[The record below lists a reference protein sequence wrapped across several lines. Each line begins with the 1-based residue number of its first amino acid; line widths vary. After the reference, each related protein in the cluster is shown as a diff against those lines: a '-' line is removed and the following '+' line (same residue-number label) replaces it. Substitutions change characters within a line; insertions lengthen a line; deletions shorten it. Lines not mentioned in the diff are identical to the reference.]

1 MKRARKFTAAAA
13 FLLCFAGFALPRGAE
28 AVRLTIDIPSVT
40 ETVLES
46 GRDFYV
52 AGRIDREGVSAAE
65 MPLDIRVEVADA
77 GEMCDGIRRP
87 VRVVESRVGK
97 SGVTEPRDIL
107 FDYAGIAP
115 WVKLMREELA
125 ASPPDRK
132 SVV

>member
-52 AGRIDREGVSAAE
+52 AGRIDREGVPPRKCRSTSA
-65 MPLDIRVEVADA
+65 
-77 GEMCDGIRRP
+77 
-87 VRVVESRVGK
+87 SR
-97 SGVTEPRDIL
+97 SRTRARCATA
-107 FDYAGIAP
+107 YAAP
-115 WVKLMREELA
+115 CASSKA
-125 ASPPDRK
+125 ASAK
-132 SVV
+132 AA